1 MSDAVSIAR
10 PVDDDE
16 SDDEAYIRPAAKKTK
31 TTQAAVTDFFGKGGP
46 QEVTKKATARKPS
59 GSKPAAAKKPASKK
73 VESDVDEDEIVMS
86 DVAETRPAA
95 PTRAARGHAKKY
107 IEIES
112 DPDSDDM
119 YGE

>member
-31 TTQAAVTDFFGKGGP
+31 TTQASVTDFFGKAGP
-46 QEVTKKATARKPS
+46 PEVTTKKATARKPS
-59 GSKPAAAKKPASKK
+59 GSKPAAAKKPVSKK
-73 VESDVDEDEIVMS
+73 VESDVEDEIVIS

-95 PTRAARGHAKKY
+95 PTRAARGNAKKY
-107 IEIES
+107 IEIGS
-112 DPDSDDM
+112 DSDSDDM

>member
-1 MSDAVSIAR
+1 MDE
-10 PVDDDE
+10 DE
-16 SDDEAYIRPAAKKTK
+16 SDDEAYVRPAAKKTK
-31 TTQAAVTDFFGKGGP
+31 TTQAAVTDFFGKP
-46 QEVTKKATARKPS
+46 SETTKKATARKPS

-95 PTRAARGHAKKY
+95 PTRAARGNAKKY

>member
-1 MSDAVSIAR
+1 M
-10 PVDDDE
+10 
-16 SDDEAYIRPAAKKTK
+16 
-31 TTQAAVTDFFGKGGP
+31 TDFFGKAGP
-46 QEVTKKATARKPS
+46 SEATKKATARKPS

-73 VESDVDEDEIVMS
+73 VESDVEDDITALS

-95 PTRAARGHAKKY
+95 PTRAARGKAKQY

-112 DPDSDDM
+112 DSGSDSDM